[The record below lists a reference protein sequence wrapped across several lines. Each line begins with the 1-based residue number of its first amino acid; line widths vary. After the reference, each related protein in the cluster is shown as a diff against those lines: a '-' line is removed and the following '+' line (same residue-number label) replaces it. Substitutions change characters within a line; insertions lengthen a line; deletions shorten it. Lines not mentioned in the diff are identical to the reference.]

1 MIMEAKEIVQKL
13 SASPYKFTLATKI
26 RDEIKK
32 MDEDESD
39 YLIME
44 LRRELSNPKNAE
56 IIKALRE
63 IIR

>member
-1 MIMEAKEIVQKL
+1 MEAKEIVQKL
-13 SASPYKFTLATKI
+13 LAAPYKFTLATKI

-32 MDEDESD
+32 MDEDQSD

-44 LRRELSNPKNAE
+44 LRRELANPNNAE
-56 IIKALRE
+56 IMEPLRE